1 MRLKQGLFLGLFLL
15 AFLLSLSVKALEL
28 RGEPIQGGW
37 VEVVVAPESRLSF
50 EGRTLKADAQGRLLL
65 AFSRDAKPTQNV
77 TVQLPEGKS
86 YSHALAVKQREYVIQ
101 RINGLPP
108 KHVTPDEATLK
119 KIRED
124 RQKAADAR
132 KINLPKPY
140 FSQGFSWPT
149 EGWVTGVYGSQR
161 ILNGHARNP
170 HMGVDIAAPIG
181 TPIYA
186 PADGEVT
193 LAESMELSGFTLFID
208 HGYGLRSDFMHL
220 DKILVKPGER
230 VNKGQLVATM
240 GTTGRSTGS
249 HLHWGM
255 SWFDVRLDPALVFNL
270 PTPLRKG
277 AQIVANE
284 VVYEQEQVS
293 QR

>member
-1 MRLKQGLFLGLFLL
+1 MRLKRGWGVGLILL
-15 AFLLSLSVKALEL
+15 AMSSSLAAKELVL

-37 VEVVVAPESRLSF
+37 VEIVVAPESRISF
-50 EGRTLKADAQGRLLL
+50 EGRSLKADAQGRLLL
-65 AFSRDAKPTQNV
+65 AFPRDAKPSQHLTIQP
-77 TVQLPEGKS
+77 PEGKP
-86 YSHALAVKQREYVIQ
+86 YRHTLAVKQREYVIQ
-101 RINGLPP
+101 RINGVPS
-108 KHVTPDEATLK
+108 KYVTPDEATLK

-124 RQKAADAR
+124 RQKAVNAR
-132 KINLPKPY
+132 KINLPEPY
-140 FSQGFSWPT
+140 FSQGFRWPT

-186 PADGEVT
+186 PAAGEVT

-230 VNKGQLVATM
+230 VKKGQLVATM